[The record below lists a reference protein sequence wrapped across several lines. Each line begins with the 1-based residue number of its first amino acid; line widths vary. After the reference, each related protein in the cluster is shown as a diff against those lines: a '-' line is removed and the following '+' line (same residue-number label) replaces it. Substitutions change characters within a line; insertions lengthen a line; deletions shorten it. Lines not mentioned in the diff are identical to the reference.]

1 MNFTEITKK
10 MNEMFTKTGKVP
22 VKVKVNSYWYEKQL
36 QGNFVLHNPNENLI
50 EKLTGLPTSIDNNVD
65 TFEFVY
71 ES

>member
-22 VKVKVNSYWYEKQL
+22 VKVKVNSYLYEKQL